1 LYFRVYA
8 RLELLHHLNFGHS
21 RIDSISETIQL
32 WFHFF
37 LISGIFVM
45 CFSKVAFDIL
55 NHLPARY
62 ESSRGQSGG
71 LISPDVCTP
80 EVLVKIFLLM
90 ITMQLFYLI

>member
-1 LYFRVYA
+1 VVSF
-8 RLELLHHLNFGHS
+8 LLNNWL
-21 RIDSISETIQL
+21 
-32 WFHFF
+32 
-37 LISGIFVM
+37 FVM

-55 NHLPARY
+55 NHLPGRY
-62 ESSRGQSGG
+62 ESSWGQSGG